1 MKKIITVVVLLSMLT
16 TTLFS
21 HKTKRDEGVVIGL
34 KGGLNASK
42 FLSSDIISQKTRS
55 GFHIGFISEIIV
67 SEKVSFQ
74 PELLYSSQGNVE
86 PLTKQKYEYLNIPL
100 ILRYVVSNSLS
111 IDAGAQIGFLINS
124 FRKGNDA
131 NTNLSNQNFIDFAG
145 VCGAT
150 YELYNIFFQARYNL
164 GPVNTNSADN
174 SDIFKYQNSVFQ
186 LSSGYNF

>member
-1 MKKIITVVVLLSMLT
+1 LKKIITVVVLLSMLS

-21 HKTKRDEGVVIGL
+21 QKTKRDEGVVIGL

-100 ILRYVVSNSLS
+100 ILKYVVSNSLS

-150 YELYNIFFQARYNL
+150 YELYNIFFQAR
-164 GPVNTNSADN
+164 
-174 SDIFKYQNSVFQ
+174 
-186 LSSGYNF
+186 